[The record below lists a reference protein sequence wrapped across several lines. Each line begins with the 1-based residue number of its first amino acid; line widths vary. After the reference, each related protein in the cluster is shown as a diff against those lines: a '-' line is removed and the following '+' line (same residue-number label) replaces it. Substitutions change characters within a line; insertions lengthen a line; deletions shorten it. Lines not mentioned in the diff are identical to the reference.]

1 MSEMINERD
10 QMIEDALSDLMQ
22 DDDDTDTTETAA
34 VEETPE
40 VEAAANDPTEEVT
53 KEPAVT
59 AAEKVEAVVEKPVPV
74 PSAEVIEEF
83 SKRFGIP
90 EKTVTGRENRIPYSR
105 VKKIIEKNE
114 RELKDKY
121 SKQFDAE
128 YKPKLSDYE
137 TKVKDYE
144 GRLEKVGQFEQVLFN
159 DPQAHLQTLSQIPAY
174 KPFFD
179 YLNKVAAE
187 QDAKPS
193 ATVADPAKQPV
204 TVQFVD
210 DPADPRPGPNKT
222 AADGSKVYDL
232 DGHQQLMDWY
242 ERRATKRA
250 TEEASKRFDAELS
263 KRLGPIEQERQ
274 KRDFEAKSMA
284 IIDKQLADARTWPM
298 FTEHED
304 AITAALAA
312 DRNLSLEGAY
322 RNVVLPKLVEKAN
335 TARSTVLTEMKRQP
349 ASTAVITRTAPRQPQ
364 VVAGDRDAMILAELQ
379 KQGLI

>member
-1 MSEMINERD
+1 MSDMINERD
-10 QMIEDALSDLMQ
+10 QMIEDALGDLLQ
-22 DDDDTDTTETAA
+22 DDDDTDTTEAVTTEEPEVVAA
-34 VEETPE
+34 ADEPVEEVVTEPV
-40 VEAAANDPTEEVT
+40 VE
-53 KEPAVT
+53 
-59 AAEKVEAVVEKPVPV
+59 VVEKPEVKVDATVQPVV
-74 PSAEVIEEF
+74 PSAEAIEEF

-121 SKQFDAE
+121 SKQFEGE

-144 GRLEKVGQFEQVLFN
+144 TRLQKVGEFEQALFN
-159 DPQAHLQTLSQIPAY
+159 DPQAHLQALSQIPAY

-187 QDAKPS
+187 QDTKP
-193 ATVADPAKQPV
+193 AAVTDAPVKPA
-204 TVQFVD
+204 QFVD
-210 DPADPRPGPNKT
+210 DPADPKPQPNRT
-222 AADGSKVYDL
+222 ATDGSKVYDL
-232 DGHQQLMDWY
+232 EGHDALMSWY
-242 ERRATKRA
+242 ERRASKKA
-250 TEEASKRFDAELS
+250 SEEATKLVNIELT

-274 KRDFEAKSMA
+274 KREFEAKNMA
-284 IIDKQLADARTWPM
+284 VVERQLADARTWPM
-298 FTEHED
+298 FTEYED
-304 AITAALAA
+304 AVTAALEA
-312 DRNLSLEGAY
+312 DKNLSLEGAY

-349 ASTAVITRTAPRQPQ
+349 SSTAVPARVAPRQPA
-364 VVAGDRDAMILAELQ
+364 VTVGDRDAMILAELQ

>member
-1 MSEMINERD
+1 
-10 QMIEDALSDLMQ
+10 MIEDALGDLLQ
-22 DDDDTDTTETAA
+22 DDDDTDTDTTETDV

-40 VEAAANDPTEEVT
+40 VEAAAEETTTTEEVVT
-53 KEPAVT
+53 EPAVA
-59 AAEKVEAVVEKPVPV
+59 AAEKPEVKAAVDQPVV

-83 SKRFGIP
+83 SRRFGIP

-121 SKQFDAE
+121 SKQFEGE

-144 GRLEKVGQFEQVLFN
+144 SRLEKVGQFEQALFN
-159 DPQAHLQTLSQIPAY
+159 DPQAHLQALAQIPAY

-187 QDAKPS
+187 QDTK
-193 ATVADPAKQPV
+193 ATTVVTDPPAKA
-204 TVQFVD
+204 QFVD
-210 DPADPRPGPNKT
+210 DPADPKPQPNRT

-232 DGHQQLMDWY
+232 EGHDALMSWY
-242 ERRATKRA
+242 DRRASKKA
-250 TEEASKRFDAELS
+250 VEEATKLVNAELT

-274 KRDFEAKSMA
+274 KRELDARNLAAVE
-284 IIDKQLADARTWPM
+284 KQLADAQTWPM
-298 FTEHED
+298 FAEYED

-322 RNVVLPKLVEKAN
+322 RNVVLPKLIEKAN

-349 ASTAVITRTAPRQPQ
+349 GSTAVPTRTAPRQPAIA
-364 VVAGDRDAMILAELQ
+364 VGDRDAMILAELQ